1 MANDNTSV
9 LDPLATT
16 TFSEERTLAL
26 AHMKPTMRR
35 ALKLYFA
42 LDARLARQV
51 AQAREP
57 MLGQIRLAWWR
68 DQLKIPA
75 AERAQGDQILDAVEV
90 MWGADASVLLALVD
104 GWEELLGEAP
114 LTAAAISQFAAGRA
128 QPLAAF
134 IQQTEKEALVEQV
147 IRAGKRWALV
157 DFAWKTSEAV
167 EHETAL
173 GLARQIESTVTLPRS
188 LRGIQVLDRLACH
201 SLKTATPLFTGRSAA
216 FVALRVG
223 LIGR

>member
-1 MANDNTSV
+1 MANDSTSV

-16 TFSEERTLAL
+16 SFPEERALAL
-26 AHMKPTMRR
+26 AHMAPATRR

-57 MLGQIRLAWWR
+57 LLGQIRLAWWR
-68 DQLKIPA
+68 DQLKLSA
-75 AERAQGDQILDAVEV
+75 AERAQGDQVLDSVEV
-90 MWGADASVLLALVD
+90 MWGSDASALIALVD

-134 IQQTEKEALVEQV
+134 IPQTGKEALVDHV
-147 IRAGKRWALV
+147 TRAGKRWALV
-157 DFAWKTSEAV
+157 DFAWKTSEPV
-167 EHETAL
+167 EHEAAL
-173 GLARQIESTVTLPRS
+173 DLARQIEGTVILPRS

-201 SLKTATPLFTGRSAA
+201 SLKTETPLFAGRSAA